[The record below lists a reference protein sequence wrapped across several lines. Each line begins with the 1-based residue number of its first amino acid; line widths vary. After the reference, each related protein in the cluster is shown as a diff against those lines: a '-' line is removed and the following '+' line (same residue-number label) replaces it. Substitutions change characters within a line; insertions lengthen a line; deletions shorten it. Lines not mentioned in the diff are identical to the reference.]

1 MNTEQTRGNIFTKN
15 NSLKPGLQNC
25 KVYNQ
30 SIIVNNEMIIAKID
44 DDDNKIKIKI
54 ILIMKII
61 ITRSR

>member
-44 DDDNKIKIKI
+44 DDDNNKKIK
-54 ILIMKII
+54 ILIMKVI